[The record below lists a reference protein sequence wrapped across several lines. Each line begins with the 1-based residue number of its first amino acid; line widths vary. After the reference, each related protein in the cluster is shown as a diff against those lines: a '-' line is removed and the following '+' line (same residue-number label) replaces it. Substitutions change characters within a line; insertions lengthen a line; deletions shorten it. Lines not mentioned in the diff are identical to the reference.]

1 MVGEAASGQASLAAA
16 GRAAAAGLRS
26 GVESRAARGSETA
39 RAVADVGG
47 AGPRQGRLGSYATRA
62 VAGWRVAAAAGGP
75 CAVGDRWI
83 EGAHRLGGGDGDR
96 HRSPEGEPLRVG
108 EVIISYCVTWLLVFV
123 LELQMQCNATGHYR
137 CYFSRR

>member
-1 MVGEAASGQASLAAA
+1 LREAA
-16 GRAAAAGLRS
+16 GRGRAWWQRRGPRPLAS

-123 LELQMQCNATGHYR
+123 LELQMQYYR